1 MADNY
6 AGAGQNALK
15 LVGDGAAGIGPYTRF
30 GTRQL
35 QALQITSSAYDFTT
49 TPAASNSNMYKAV
62 NALAVTEELFYVGK
76 PTASGSNNFVAI
88 VAAGTEQDGSGAAGN
103 ADGTYSLAEAN
114 ILAALGGSG
123 SVTINKVSLTG
134 GVFA

>member
-6 AGAGQNALK
+6 SAVGTNARK
-15 LVGDGAAGIGPYTRF
+15 LLGDGAAGVGPYTRF

-35 QALQITSSAYDFTT
+35 QAIQITSSAYDFTT
-49 TPAASNSNMYKAV
+49 TPAAANSNMFKAV
-62 NALAVTEELFYVGK
+62 NALQVSGEVFYVGK

-88 VAAGTEQDGSGAAGN
+88 VASNTEQDGTSTANDASWT
-103 ADGTYSLAEAN
+103 DAEAN

-123 SVTINKVSLTG
+123 SVTINNVTLTG
-134 GVFA
+134 GVFS